1 MLAPPRPY
9 EAAPPL
15 RTLVIQ
21 HHKENLRKCSLT
33 PIRGRR
39 DLEILAPRA
48 GPSGY
53 APIEIDGG
61 ILLRVDAPP
70 LCRDDRAILR
80 ASLAHRLILIDCNWI
95 KVPKLLGL
103 LRPRGVLAGRSLPPG
118 IRTAYPRRS
127 KIYED
132 PADGLATV
140 EALAAAYAILGF
152 REPGLLAGYPWARK
166 FLELNPDLFS

>member
-1 MLAPPRPY
+1 MLVPTP
-9 EAAPPL
+9 ESVSAPPL
-15 RTLVIQ
+15 RALVIQ

-33 PIRGRR
+33 PIRGRS
-39 DLEILAPRA
+39 DLEILVPRA

-53 APIEIDGG
+53 SPIDVDGG
-61 ILLRVDAPP
+61 ILLRVGAPP
-70 LCRDDRAILR
+70 LARGDRAILE
-80 ASLAHRLILIDCNWI
+80 ASPAHRLVLIDCNWI

-103 LRPRGVLAGRSLPPG
+103 LRPRGVLTDRSLPPG

-127 KIYED
+127 KTFED

-152 REPGLLAGYPWARK
+152 REHGLLDGYPWAQR